1 MSTKTAEAI
10 NGVYNEANNF
20 LIIGLTGRTG
30 SGCSTAAS
38 KLGGASFEFPAEG
51 YEGLTENELKKH
63 RIIHKYLKGNEW
75 TPFYKIE
82 VRSLITYHLLLLERE
97 PFVSYLTGI
106 PGAGIRQE
114 SAEKIYDD
122 LNGVREEILRLHSF
136 DGKVDPGEV
145 ESWIELYFSILP
157 LVTESLKE
165 NLGGATFTKLYQ
177 ESGDNIRSS
186 GFANNNIFDAN
197 KLFNFPKHLNFL
209 IKLVR
214 RSTTAK
220 KMPCRIVVDAIRNPY
235 EAFFLKRRYANFY
248 LISVNTP
255 NSKRMS
261 SLHEYRR
268 LSIKEI
274 SDLDNKEYPGKISGA
289 NKFIAQNIQACIEIA
304 DVHIHNS
311 KTSEFH
317 QNDLVSQLAWYL
329 ALMMH
334 PGLVMPT
341 SVENCMQIAYTVK
354 QSSGC
359 ISRQVGAVIT
369 DISYSVKSVGWNSTP
384 QGQTP
389 CLLRSAE
396 DLLGGVNGAD
406 YSEYE
411 KNDNVFRKALSDK
424 YFGLIKSG
432 ATQKRNIPFC
442 FKSIQNEIEGEKN
455 QVHTRSLHAEE
466 NAFLQIA
473 KYGGQKLIGGVL
485 FTTASPCELCAKKA
499 YQLGVTKIIYI
510 DPYPDIATDHILS
523 VGAKKPV
530 LELFRG
536 AVGRAFYQLYQPL
549 MPYKDEL
556 ELLYAIPSYH
566 NPESPSKSFLIN
578 ENKRL
583 LAQIE
588 TLREELQKSKVN

>member
-510 DPYPDIATDHILS
+510 DPYPGIATDHILS

>member
-1 MSTKTAEAI
+1 MSTKTSEAI
-10 NGVYNEANNF
+10 NGVYSEANDF

-38 KLGGASFEFPAEG
+38 KLGAASFEFPAEG
-51 YEGLTENELKKH
+51 YEGLSENELKKH
-63 RIIHKYLKGNEW
+63 RIIHRYLKGNEW

-97 PFVSYLTGI
+97 SFVSYLTSI
-106 PGAGIRQE
+106 DGAGFQQE
-114 SAEKIYDD
+114 RAEKIYDD
-122 LNGVREEILRLHSF
+122 LNEVREETQLLCSLN
-136 DGKVDPGEV
+136 GKIDPGEIGL
-145 ESWIELYFSILP
+145 WMNLYFSTLP
-157 LVTESLKE
+157 TITERLRDD
-165 NLGGATFTKLYQ
+165 LGGASFTKLFQ
-177 ESGDNIRSS
+177 VSGDNIRSS
-186 GFANNNIFDAN
+186 GIASENIFEAA
-197 KLFNFPKHLNFL
+197 KLFNFPKHLDFL

-214 RSTTAK
+214 RYTTAK
-220 KMPCRIVVDAIRNPY
+220 KIPCRIVIDAIRNPY

-255 NSKRMS
+255 NSKRLS
-261 SLHEYRR
+261 SLHEYRK

-304 DVHIHNS
+304 DIHVHNS
-311 KTSEFH
+311 KASEFH

-341 SVENCMQIAYTVK
+341 SVENCMQIAYTAK

-359 ISRQVGAVIT
+359 ISRQVGAVVT
-369 DISYSVKSVGWNSTP
+369 DIGYSVKTVGWNSTP

-396 DLLGGVNGAD
+396 DLLSGINSAD

-424 YFGLIKSG
+424 YFDLIKSG
-432 ATQKRNIPFC
+432 ATHKRNIPFC

-473 KYGGQKLIGGVL
+473 KYGGQKLIGGIL

-510 DPYPDIATDHILS
+510 DPYPGIATDHILS
-523 VGAKKPV
+523 IGAKKPI

-566 NPESPSKSFLIN
+566 NPESPSKSFLIS
-578 ENKRL
+578 ENKKL
-583 LAQIE
+583 LAQVE
-588 TLREELQKSKVN
+588 ALKEELQNSKIS